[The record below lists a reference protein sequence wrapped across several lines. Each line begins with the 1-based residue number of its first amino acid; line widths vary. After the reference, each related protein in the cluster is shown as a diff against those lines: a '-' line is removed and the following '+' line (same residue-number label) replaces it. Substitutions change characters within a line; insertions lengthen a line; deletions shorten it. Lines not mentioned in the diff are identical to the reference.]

1 MIVIILQGNTTG
13 VNITKGSLVQVGSD
27 VEEAARIAG
36 AGWTRTFFRIWIPL
50 LMPTLSLL
58 ALFNFTIAA
67 GTTSSIIL
75 LASRETITASI
86 LVLEWLMPGARL
98 REEAAVVQ
106 IILGAITLIAAFIAR
121 RYGISVGVRHSR

>member
-1 MIVIILQGNTTG
+1 MLQGNTTG
-13 VNITKGSLVQVGSD
+13 VNITKGTLVQVGFD
-27 VEEAARIAG
+27 MEEAARISG
-36 AGWTRTFFRIWIPL
+36 AGWSKTFFKIWIPL
-50 LMPTLSLL
+50 LFPTLALL

-67 GTTSSIIL
+67 GTTASIIL

-106 IILGAITLIAAFIAR
+106 IILGSITLIAAFVAR
-121 RYGISVGVRHSR
+121 RYGITLGVRHR